1 MARQNNLAKEMDAVK
16 REESKQNLLCSLYCF
31 LGREFAVSVYAD
43 FYTSKPMGATKHLT
57 LNQVLNAFMDE
68 GWSVRRAGHGFNF
81 EGRCGEFFLN
91 TSTWEV
97 EFGDD
102 GMEVFMEGTVAHMR
116 NVGDKTAYYASLD
129 MEKAKGEEGESLEA

>member
-1 MARQNNLAKEMDAVK
+1 
-16 REESKQNLLCSLYCF
+16 
-31 LGREFAVSVYAD
+31 
-43 FYTSKPMGATKHLT
+43 
-57 LNQVLNAFMDE
+57 MDE

-97 EFGDD
+97 EFGDS
-102 GMEVFMEGTVAHMR
+102 GMESFMEGTVAHMR